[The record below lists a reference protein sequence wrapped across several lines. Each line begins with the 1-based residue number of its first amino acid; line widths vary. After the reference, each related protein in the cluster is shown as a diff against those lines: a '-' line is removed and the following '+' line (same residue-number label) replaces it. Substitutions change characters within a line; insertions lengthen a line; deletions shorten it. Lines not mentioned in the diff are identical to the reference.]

1 MLLGNNSDRNKQQST
16 AEGKIFF
23 SPTFNDEDKVL
34 PAGGS
39 SQKLQLKAPMIMNKT
54 TNSHN
59 DATEETREVKKPV
72 KRSLWRESRNFI
84 ANNSRSLTPLAR
96 GSRHVR
102 NSNHFDSRKSSDN
115 NLVISQ
121 FTSSSAMT
129 STAPAAV
136 KQTNHVPPQPVI
148 NRPASRNCMIT
159 YDVFGYTRPLNTS
172 STSCAK
178 NDPPA
183 SRRTN

>member
-1 MLLGNNSDRNKQQST
+1 
-16 AEGKIFF
+16 
-23 SPTFNDEDKVL
+23 
-34 PAGGS
+34 
-39 SQKLQLKAPMIMNKT
+39 MIMNKT

-59 DATEETREVKKPV
+59 DATEETREVKQPV

-96 GSRHVR
+96 GSRHNVR
-102 NSNHFDSRKSSDN
+102 TSNHFDSRKSSDN
-115 NLVISQ
+115 NLLISQ

-129 STAPAAV
+129 STAPVAAV
-136 KQTNHVPPQPVI
+136 KQTNQHVPPQPVI

-172 STSCAK
+172 STSIAK
-178 NDPPA
+178 NDN
-183 SRRTN
+183 RRIN